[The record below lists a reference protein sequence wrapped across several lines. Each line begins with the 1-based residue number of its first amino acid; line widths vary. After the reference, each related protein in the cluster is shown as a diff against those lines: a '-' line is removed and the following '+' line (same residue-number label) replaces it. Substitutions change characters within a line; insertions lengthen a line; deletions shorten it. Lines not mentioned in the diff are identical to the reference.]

1 MHSFREV
8 GFMSLSYTKRGY
20 LNSDFRIFHLTDN
33 VSREFDYHYH
43 DFHKITIFIRG
54 KVKYVVEGKSYDLS
68 PYDIVLVNR
77 GELHRIVV
85 SDKET
90 YERIIVYI
98 SPSFIEAYQTESSD
112 LSLCFK
118 KAQEEHSSVL
128 RIQSMEKSALLQ
140 TTLRLERSFGDSE
153 FAGDLYRQVLF
164 LEFMIQLNRAA
175 LKNNLEFLD
184 APTYNPKVTHLIQYI
199 NDHLSEPLDMDTL
212 ASELYISKY
221 HMMRL
226 FKTETSST
234 IGSYINQKRLLTA
247 RDLILQGI
255 SVTDACFQ
263 SGFKDYST
271 FSRAYK
277 KEFKVSPRNTLN
289 KI

>member
-1 MHSFREV
+1 
-8 GFMSLSYTKRGY
+8 MSLSYTKRGY

-140 TTLRLERSFGDSE
+140 TTLRLERSFDDSE

-199 NDHLSEPLDMDTL
+199 NDHLSDPLDMDTL

-247 RDLILQGI
+247 RDLILQGV

>member
-247 RDLILQGI
+247 RDLILQGV

>member
-1 MHSFREV
+1 
-8 GFMSLSYTKRGY
+8 MSLSYTKRGY

-153 FAGDLYRQVLF
+153 FACDLYRQVLF

-184 APTYNPKVTHLIQYI
+184 TPTYNPKVTHLIQYI

-247 RDLILQGI
+247 RDLILQGV

>member
-140 TTLRLERSFGDSE
+140 TTLRLERSFDDSE

-199 NDHLSEPLDMDTL
+199 NAHLSEPLDMDTL

-247 RDLILQGI
+247 RDLILQGV

>member
-184 APTYNPKVTHLIQYI
+184 APIYNPKVTHLIQYI

-247 RDLILQGI
+247 RDLILQGV

>member
-1 MHSFREV
+1 
-8 GFMSLSYTKRGY
+8 MSLSYTKRGY

-247 RDLILQGI
+247 RDLILQGV

>member
-1 MHSFREV
+1 
-8 GFMSLSYTKRGY
+8 MSLSYTKRGY

-68 PYDIVLVNR
+68 PYDIVLINR

-247 RDLILQGI
+247 RDLILQGV

>member
-184 APTYNPKVTHLIQYI
+184 APIYNPKVTHLIQYI
-199 NDHLSEPLDMDTL
+199 NDHLSDPLDMDTL

-247 RDLILQGI
+247 RDLILQGV

>member
-1 MHSFREV
+1 
-8 GFMSLSYTKRGY
+8 MSLSYTKRGY

-184 APTYNPKVTHLIQYI
+184 APIYNPKVTHLIQYI

-247 RDLILQGI
+247 RDLILQGV

>member
-140 TTLRLERSFGDSE
+140 TTLRLERSFDDSE

-199 NDHLSEPLDMDTL
+199 NDHLSDPLDMDTL

-247 RDLILQGI
+247 RDLILQGV

>member
-1 MHSFREV
+1 
-8 GFMSLSYTKRGY
+8 MSLSYTKRGY

-184 APTYNPKVTHLIQYI
+184 APIYNPKVTHLIQYI
-199 NDHLSEPLDMDTL
+199 NDHLSDPLDMDTL

-247 RDLILQGI
+247 RDLILQGV

>member
-1 MHSFREV
+1 
-8 GFMSLSYTKRGY
+8 MSLSYTKRGY

-140 TTLRLERSFGDSE
+140 TTLRLERSFDDSE

-199 NDHLSEPLDMDTL
+199 NAHLSEPLDMDTL

-247 RDLILQGI
+247 RDLILQGV

>member
-1 MHSFREV
+1 
-8 GFMSLSYTKRGY
+8 MSLSYTKRGY

-199 NDHLSEPLDMDTL
+199 NDHLSESLDMDTL

-247 RDLILQGI
+247 RDLILQGV

>member
-199 NDHLSEPLDMDTL
+199 NDHLSESLDMDTL

-247 RDLILQGI
+247 RDLILQGV

>member
-153 FAGDLYRQVLF
+153 FACDLYRQVLF

-184 APTYNPKVTHLIQYI
+184 TPTYNPKVTHLIQYI

-247 RDLILQGI
+247 RDLILQGV

>member
-43 DFHKITIFIRG
+43 DLHKITIFIRG

-247 RDLILQGI
+247 RDLILQGV

>member
-140 TTLRLERSFGDSE
+140 TTLRLERSFDDSE
-153 FAGDLYRQVLF
+153 FAGGLYRQVLF

-199 NDHLSEPLDMDTL
+199 NAHLSEPLDMDTL

-247 RDLILQGI
+247 RDLILQGV

>member
-175 LKNNLEFLD
+175 LKNNLEFLN
-184 APTYNPKVTHLIQYI
+184 APIYNPKVTHLIQYI

-247 RDLILQGI
+247 RDLILQGV

-277 KEFKVSPRNTLN
+277 KEFKISPRNTLN